1 MSEQNAVEL
10 AKSREIM
17 WLLILPFLQ
26 LAAFHLAYLDGL
38 DGLFLHSCW
47 SALTPGIFRH
57 FHEILFCLRNTS
69 FVCSPKLNFGSF
81 FFHVVF
87 SCVYLEFVAVNV
99 SASSKNQ
106 ENLGIWVQVPR
117 GSKKNFSHNQTQI
130 LFQSNQTT
138 FLSLLHSEPVLFE
151 PSSSLRD
158 EFKLNSS

>member
-26 LAAFHLAYLDGL
+26 IVAFHLAYLDGL
-38 DGLFLHSCW
+38 DGLFFHSCC
-47 SALTPGIFRH
+47 SALRPGIFRH
-57 FHEILFCLRNTS
+57 FREILFCLRNTS
-69 FVCSPKLNFGSF
+69 LVCSPNLNFGSF

-87 SCVYLEFVAVNV
+87 SCGYLQFVAVNV

-106 ENLGIWVQVPR
+106 ENLGIWVQVPCQ
-117 GSKKNFSHNQTQI
+117 SEKTQTNTTQI
-130 LFQSNQTT
+130 LFKSNQTT
-138 FLSLLHSEPVLFE
+138 FLSLLHSEPVLFV
-151 PSSSLRD
+151 PSSFLRD